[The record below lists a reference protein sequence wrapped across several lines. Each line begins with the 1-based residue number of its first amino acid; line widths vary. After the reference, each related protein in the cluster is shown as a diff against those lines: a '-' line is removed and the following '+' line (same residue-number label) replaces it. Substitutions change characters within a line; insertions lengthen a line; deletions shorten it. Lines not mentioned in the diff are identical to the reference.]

1 MDENVKT
8 AVIENLIRRTRM
20 IIEGVYYE
28 IMMGIQPDFDKV
40 LPDTPDNADADN
52 VTDYML
58 HYCSEVLVHTIT
70 KEKSVSMQEGVYIS
84 MLVYPMLTGDDVAEK
99 AAEMIPEDHLQWL
112 AEQYDLT
119 YEGKRLA
126 K

>member
-1 MDENVKT
+1 MDENVKN
-8 AVIENLIRRTRM
+8 AVIDNLIRRTRM
-20 IIEGVYYE
+20 VVEGVYYE
-28 IMMGIQPDFDKV
+28 IMMGIQPDLDKV
-40 LPDTPDNADADN
+40 LPDSPDNADADN

-58 HYCSEVLVHTIT
+58 HYCSEVLVHTII
-70 KEKSVSMQEGVYIS
+70 KEKSVSMQEGAYIS

-112 AEQYDLT
+112 AEKYELT

>member
-1 MDENVKT
+1 MDDNVKN
-8 AVIENLIRRTRM
+8 AVIDNLIRRTRM

-28 IMMGIQPDFDKV
+28 IMMGIQPDLDKV
-40 LPDTPDNADADN
+40 LPDNPDNADTDN

-58 HYCSEVLVHTIT
+58 HYCSEVLVHTII

-84 MLVYPMLTGDDVAEK
+84 MLVYPMLTGGDVAKK
-99 AAEMIPEDHLQWL
+99 AAEMIPENHLQWL
-112 AEQYDLT
+112 ADKYELT
-119 YEGKRLA
+119 YQGKRLA